1 MERIAII
8 DLGSNSI
15 RFLIKEINADS
26 TFKLIFKDKKS
37 IRLAEGMGKKL
48 ILTEAAIKK
57 AVNCLKIYSNF
68 IEFYNVDKIFAIA
81 TAAVRNAS

>member
-15 RFLIKEINADS
+15 RFLIKEINSHS

-37 IRLAEGMGKKL
+37 IRLAEGIVKKL
-48 ILTEAAIKK
+48 MLTEAAKKK
-57 AVNCLKIYSNF
+57 AVY
-68 IEFYNVDKIFAIA
+68 
-81 TAAVRNAS
+81 R